1 MPERPIYWRIEE
13 VWVFYVLAALATGLL
28 LIGVAA
34 HLRVWLKSAPGS
46 RTAFSGQ
53 ALRQALLDTFLGRTL
68 FQGDRPAGLM
78 HLLIFW
84 GFVILLIGTVLL
96 VVHEY
101 WSPFLV
107 GRSHL
112 LFEFSMEVGGLL
124 LVAGVIW
131 ALVRRYIQQVPRL
144 ERRLEDAVVPVGLLI
159 VATSGFLLEGIRL
172 AAQKPPWA
180 QWSFVGAWIAG
191 LVPERAAVA
200 AYPYLWWGHALV
212 SLSFIALI
220 PFSKLFH
227 LVGGPAAV
235 YLHRAANGAGET
247 TFSPPEEGEA
257 LRLEEVVFYDACMR
271 CGRCVQTCPSHEA
284 GEPLAP
290 RDFVQAK
297 RQALW
302 QEHSPVGDLRFLNS
316 ARPIDNQ
323 AAWYCTTCAACLEI
337 CPVYGAPFKVIAKK
351 RARWSKRE
359 KASRT

>member
-1 MPERPIYWRIEE
+1 MIPERPIYWRSRSI
-13 VWVFYVLAALATGLL
+13 WVFYVLAALATGLL

-46 RTAFSGQ
+46 RTVFSGQ

-84 GFVILLIGTVLL
+84 GFVILLIGTLLL

-101 WSPFLV
+101 WSSFLV

-112 LFEFSMEVGGLL
+112 LFESAMEVGGLL
-124 LVAGVIW
+124 LVAGIIW

-144 ERRLEDAVVPVGLLI
+144 ERRWEDAVVPVGLLI

-191 LVPERAAVA
+191 MVPERAAVA

-212 SLSFIALI
+212 SLGFIALI
-220 PFSKLFH
+220 PFTKLFH

-235 YLHRAANGAGET
+235 YLHRAANEAGGDDIL
-247 TFSPPEEGEA
+247 SPGRRGSLKTGRSRVLRCLYA
-257 LRLEEVVFYDACMR
+257 LRALRASLSFE
-271 CGRCVQTCPSHEA
+271 CV
-284 GEPLAP
+284 
-290 RDFVQAK
+290 R
-297 RQALW
+297 
-302 QEHSPVGDLRFLNS
+302 
-316 ARPIDNQ
+316 
-323 AAWYCTTCAACLEI
+323 
-337 CPVYGAPFKVIAKK
+337 
-351 RARWSKRE
+351 
-359 KASRT
+359 